1 MLAEGGECGVTSHP
15 AKYKVLVFHNL
26 SLFLSF
32 NQATCYSDVSV
43 VLNVPHGFRKTITK
57 DLALMYCPSRQTSF
71 VVWTTAKQLVT

>member
-57 DLALMYCPSRQTSF
+57 RTWHLCIVPLDRHHLLSG
-71 VVWTTAKQLVT
+71 QLLSNL